1 MNLVAFRGPIFRP
14 RFARRSLPL
23 RLCVFAVHCL
33 LCAGAAQAQQWP
45 QRPIRIIVGF
55 AAGGNTDSIARLTAE
70 WLRPRLDQNVIVENR
85 PGANGAIGAELAAH
99 AAPDGYTL
107 LMAALP
113 QMAILPAMT
122 ATPYDP
128 VKDFAPVTVV
138 GSNDFAL
145 AVNDRLPVRT
155 LPEFV
160 AYVTAR
166 PGEIAYASGGS
177 GTVAHLTTAL
187 FLQRAGLEMVHVPYR
202 GGALALADLLSGQVP
217 LYFGN
222 LAEVLPHAASLKI
235 LAVSGARRV
244 AALPAVPT
252 IAEQGY
258 AGFHT
263 ATWNG
268 LVAPAATPPDI
279 VARLAATLRPAA
291 HDADFV
297 AKLARIGVEPV
308 GNTPEEFAALLR
320 TDLVIWA
327 EAVRI
332 SGAKVD

>member
-1 MNLVAFRGPIFRP
+1 MNL
-14 RFARRSLPL
+14 
-23 RLCVFAVHCL
+23 L
-33 LCAGAAQAQQWP
+33 LLAGAGEAAAQAWP

-55 AAGGNTDSIARLTAE
+55 AAGGNTDSIARLSAE
-70 WLRPRLDQNVIVENR
+70 WLRPRLDQNVLVDNR
-85 PGANGAIGAELAAH
+85 PGANGAIGAEAVMR

-113 QMAILPAMT
+113 QLAILPAMT
-122 ATPYDP
+122 KTPYDP
-128 VKDFAPVTVV
+128 VADFAPVTVV

-145 AVNDRLPVRT
+145 AINDKLPATT
-155 LPEFV
+155 LPELV
-160 AYVTAR
+160 AYVKAR

-187 FLQRAGLEMVHVPYR
+187 FLQRAGLTMLHVPYR
-202 GGALALADLLSGQVP
+202 GGALALADLVSGQVP
-217 LYFGN
+217 FYFGN
-222 LAEVLPHAASLKI
+222 LAEVLPHAAMLKI

-258 AGFHT
+258 PGFHT

-268 LVAPAATPPDI
+268 LVAPAATPRDI
-279 VARLAATLRPAA
+279 VERLAAAMRPAA
-291 HDADFV
+291 QDAEFV
-297 AKLARIGVEPV
+297 AKLARIGVDPV
-308 GNTPEEFAALLR
+308 GNTPEDFAQLLR
-320 TDLVIWA
+320 ADLVTWA
-327 EAVRI
+327 EAVRV